1 MIIKLCGMRR
11 PEDIEYVNAEKPD
24 FIGFI
29 LAEGYRRT
37 ISPEQAAKLAA
48 SLDMGIKPV
57 GVFIDQP
64 VEFLAEAAESIG
76 LYAVQ
81 LHGNEDGEYIS
92 RLRGLTGAKIWKAA
106 RVRTAEDIEK
116 ADHCGADMLVL
127 DSFSPDANGGTG
139 KTADWDLIKS
149 VKISTPYLLAGG
161 IDISNIQ
168 QAMEI
173 LPPGCGIDVSSGI
186 ETGGVKDLNKIK
198 AIMNIVRKVD
208 ENV

>member
-11 PEDIEYVNAEKPD
+11 PEDIGYVNQTKPD

-37 ISPEQAAKLAA
+37 ISVEQASELAA
-48 SLDMGIKPV
+48 SLEKDIKPV

-64 VEFLAEAAESIG
+64 AEFLAEAAEKIG

-81 LHGNEDGEYIS
+81 LHGNEDSEYIS
-92 RLRGLTGAKIWKAA
+92 RLRKLTNVQIWKAA
-106 RVRTAEDIEK
+106 RVRTAEDIQR
-116 ADHCGADMLVL
+116 ADSCGADMLVL

-139 KTADWDLIKS
+139 KTADWNLIQS
-149 VKISTPYLLAGG
+149 VETSTPYLLAGG
-161 IDISNIQ
+161 IDINNIS

-173 LPPGCGIDVSSGI
+173 LPPNCGIDVSSGI
-186 ETGGVKDLNKIK
+186 ETDGVKDFHKIK

-208 ENV
+208 KNV